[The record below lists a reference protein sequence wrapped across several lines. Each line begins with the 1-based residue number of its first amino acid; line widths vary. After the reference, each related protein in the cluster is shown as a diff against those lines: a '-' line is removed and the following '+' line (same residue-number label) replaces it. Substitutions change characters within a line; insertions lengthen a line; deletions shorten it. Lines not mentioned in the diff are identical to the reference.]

1 MSFLNKNNPV
11 WSAGTKVVG
20 PTTVAGG
27 FDAVTHDGTVTIS
40 NTGVLNMFV
49 TANKDTS
56 GGAPTAGNG
65 SLMHPGAAL
74 TLGLDKDAVIQI
86 TPNNAIYNVV
96 YY

>member
-1 MSFLNKNNPV
+1 
-11 WSAGTKVVG
+11 
-20 PTTVAGG
+20 
-27 FDAVTHDGTVTIS
+27 
-40 NTGVLNMFV
+40 MFV

-56 GGAPTAGNG
+56 GGAPAAGNG
-65 SLMHPGAAL
+65 ILMQPGAAL